1 MKKEIKGYEGL
12 YFVDEK
18 GRIYGKKGY
27 ALKQYDN
34 GYGYLIIDLRDKN
47 GVRKHKRVHR
57 LVAEAFIPNPYNLPE
72 INHKDENKKNNSSD
86 NLEWCTS
93 SYNKKYGTGSM
104 RRSNG
109 MKRVWRD
116 RRYNDAAEKP

>member
-18 GRIYGKKGY
+18 GRIYGKKG
-27 ALKQYDN
+27 LEIKPYDN
-34 GYGYLIIDLRDKN
+34 GYGYMIIDLRDKS
-47 GVRKHKRVHR
+47 GTKKHKRVHR

-72 INHKDENKKNNSSD
+72 INHKDENKQNNSAD

-93 SYNKKYGTGSM
+93 SYNKKYGTGSK
-104 RRSNG
+104 RRSDG
-109 MKRVWRD
+109 MKKVWRE
-116 RRYNDAAEKP
+116 RRAENG